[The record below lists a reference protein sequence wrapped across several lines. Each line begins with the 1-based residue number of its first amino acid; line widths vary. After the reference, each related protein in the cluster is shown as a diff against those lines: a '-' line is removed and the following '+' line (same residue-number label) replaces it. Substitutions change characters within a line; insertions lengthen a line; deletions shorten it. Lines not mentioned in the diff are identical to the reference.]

1 MATATQPAKAP
12 PLTRPLSPIGGLL
25 SYLVPGLGQ
34 IVQGRV
40 GKGLLF
46 LVCIYGL
53 FFYGQHLSAASVTLD
68 GRTYRVTGVYL
79 PDVPPDQADMPRFI
93 PMSLRH
99 VYTRPQ
105 YLTQFWMGAATW
117 PAIAQF
123 LHVSR
128 PEVKEQQQRADQLY
142 IEAAGLIGSDE
153 EASQAKLAEA
163 VEAEKKSLH
172 PVLGDYQREPTAAAL
187 NAVHNAKDKRLE
199 LAWVYTVI
207 AGVLNILVIYD
218 AVAGPA
224 FGAGGDDKSKPAS

>member
-1 MATATQPAKAP
+1 MASATLPAKAP
-12 PLTRPLSPIGGLL
+12 PLTRPLSPVGGLL

-53 FFYGQHLSAASVTLD
+53 FFYGQYLSTASTTIS

-79 PDVPPDQADMPRFI
+79 PDVPPEHAEMPRFM
-93 PMSLRH
+93 PLSLRNL
-99 VYTRPQ
+99 YTRPQ
-105 YLTQFWMGAATW
+105 FITQFWMGAAAW
-117 PAIAQF
+117 PAIIQYF
-123 LHVSR
+123 HVSR
-128 PEVKEQQQRADQLY
+128 PETRELERQADDLY
-142 IEAAGLIGSDE
+142 ASAAAAGRDE
-153 EASQAKLAEA
+153 AEQAEA
-163 VEAEKKSLH
+163 LFAEAREAEKKALH
-172 PVLGDYQREPTAAAL
+172 PLFGDYQREPSAAAL
-187 NAVHNAKDKRLE
+187 NAVHNAGDKRLE

-224 FGAGGDDKSKPAS
+224 FGPGGDDKSKHS